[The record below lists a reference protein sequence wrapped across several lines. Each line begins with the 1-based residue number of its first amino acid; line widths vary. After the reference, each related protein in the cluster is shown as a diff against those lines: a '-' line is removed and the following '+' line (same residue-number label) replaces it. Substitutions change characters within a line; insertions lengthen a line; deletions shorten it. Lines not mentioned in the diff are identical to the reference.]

1 MMDTDHKANF
11 LKNYRRN
18 IKNNYIFVFNS
29 KSNYL

>member
-18 IKNNYIFVFNS
+18 IKNNYIFVFTTVP
-29 KSNYL
+29 

>member
-18 IKNNYIFVFNS
+18 IKNKYIFVFNS
-29 KSNYL
+29 KTNYL

>member
-18 IKNNYIFVFNS
+18 VENNYIFVFNS
-29 KSNYL
+29 KTNYL

>member
-1 MMDTDHKANF
+1 MMDTDHNANF

-29 KSNYL
+29 KTNHL

>member
-1 MMDTDHKANF
+1 MGNTIYVVNF

-29 KSNYL
+29 KTN

>member
-18 IKNNYIFVFNS
+18 IKNNSIFVFNS
-29 KSNYL
+29 KTNYL

>member
-11 LKNYRRN
+11 SKNYRRN

-29 KSNYL
+29 KTNYL

>member
-1 MMDTDHKANF
+1 MMDTDPIAIF

-29 KSNYL
+29 KTNYL